1 MADAVMPPRDSSSAA
16 SLAFKELCYWFSQSH
31 SEDPNDVNPAANTN
45 LTPRVQCSQSLAL

>member
-45 LTPRVQCSQSLAL
+45 LTRRVQCSQSLAL